1 MPGDGLKSES
11 APSSIE
17 VSASEGYVSA
27 EAEVEVDYGFSDM
40 ERAEDELAGDVVAQG
55 VGGGAVARDVE
66 GGTGGE

>member
-55 VGGGAVARDVE
+55 VDGDVAAQIAE
-66 GGTGGE
+66 GGMDDK